1 IEINGH
7 VLTVAGQFSGDAGN
21 VVETIT
27 FDGGSYHG
35 YDLYLA
41 DDEGDEVFRGT
52 YALSTGTGTALT
64 AEAGVNTV
72 LVDTSGNAATTL
84 NGDSGADLLFGNG
97 GADILDGGAGDDLLV
112 GGAGNDTYIVSD
124 LR

>member
-1 IEINGH
+1 M
-7 VLTVAGQFSGDAGN
+7 GDAGN

-72 LVDTSGNAATTL
+72 LVDTSGNAATKLT
-84 NGDSGADLLFGNG
+84 GDSGADQLFGNG
-97 GADILDGGAGDDLLV
+97 GADILDGGVVPLGRAADAVSALDADRLGYDEGRHFLPPV
-112 GGAGNDTYIVSD
+112 GG
-124 LR
+124 